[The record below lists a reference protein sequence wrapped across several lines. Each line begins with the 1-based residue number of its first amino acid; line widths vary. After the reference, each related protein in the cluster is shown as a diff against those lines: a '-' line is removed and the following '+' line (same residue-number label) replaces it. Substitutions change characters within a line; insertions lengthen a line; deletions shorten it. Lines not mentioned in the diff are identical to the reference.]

1 MRRSLLLIGIGL
13 TLGSSSLFAAGKF
26 SASSIKGTG
35 LKHTGHLAISNDSRA
50 ITVLQFDGQISKA
63 LLTLKSSRT
72 LAYHPFGSVYQSNAP
87 LTAPMPAFLSQI
99 IQEAAQKHGVDPRL
113 IAAVAARESR
123 YNAAAV
129 SPVGAQGV
137 MQLMPATARYL
148 GVTNPFDARENVV
161 AGTKYL
167 RLLLDTF
174 KGDLDLTLAAYNAGP
189 GAVQRFGGVP
199 PFRET
204 MDYVRSIRTNY
215 EASVKKF

>member
-1 MRRSLLLIGIGL
+1 MRGSFVVIGMGL
-13 TLGSSSLFAAGKF
+13 MFGSQLFAAGTF
-26 SASSIKGTG
+26 SASSIPGGG
-35 LKHTGHLAISNDSRA
+35 LKHTGRLSIKNDSKA
-50 ITVLQFDGQISKA
+50 ITVVQFDGQISKA
-63 LLTLKSSRT
+63 LLSLKSSRT
-72 LAYHPFGSVYQSNAP
+72 LAYHPFGSVYQSGAS
-87 LTAPMPAFLSQI
+87 LKAPMPAYLSLI

-129 SPVGAQGV
+129 SSVGAQGV
-137 MQLMPATARYL
+137 MQLMPATAKYL
-148 GVTNPFDARENVV
+148 GVNNAFDARENVV

-167 RLLLDTF
+167 KILLDTF

-215 EASVKKF
+215 EASLR

>member
-1 MRRSLLLIGIGL
+1 MRRSWYLLGFALV
-13 TLGSSSLFAAGKF
+13 TSPLFAAGMF
-26 SASSIKGTG
+26 SASSVKSGG
-35 LKHTGHLAISNDSRA
+35 VKHTGRLAISNDSRS
-50 ITVLQFDGQISKA
+50 ITVHQFDGQISKA

-72 LAYHPFGSVYQSNAP
+72 LSYHPFAGVYQSNAP
-87 LTAPMPAFLSQI
+87 LTAPMPAFLNQI

-123 YNAAAV
+123 FNAAAV

-148 GVTNPFDARENVV
+148 GVTNAFDARENVT

-167 RLLLDTF
+167 KILLDTF

-204 MDYVRSIRTNY
+204 INYVRSIRTNY
-215 EASVKKF
+215 EASVKPF